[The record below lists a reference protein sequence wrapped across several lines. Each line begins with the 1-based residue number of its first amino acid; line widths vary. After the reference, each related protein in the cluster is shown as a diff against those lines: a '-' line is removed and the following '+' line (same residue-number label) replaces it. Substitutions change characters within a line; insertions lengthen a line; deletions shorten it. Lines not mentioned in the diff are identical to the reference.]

1 MTTTPEIFIGD
12 TIGDTNIA
20 DNLLSASFRRSMMAM
35 TGSFQLSLIPGTEPP
50 EAIGQEVKCC
60 LILPDRRELRVFTGA
75 IEQRKETIREQ
86 NASLTFSGRGLLS
99 DAIDSNPPVAYDV
112 GDEKR
117 LTEIISLLLN
127 SNADSPSAKKW
138 TAATD
143 DKKEEISIAVLDYAV
158 NPEVSIERNIRRAM
172 KGLVGLHL
180 FEDAH
185 GETIQIWRD
194 SKARETGIIVQP
206 EQGVEI
212 AISTDTSKIFSTYHL
227 VTEIGKS
234 TSTPQRIDRP
244 DEALYLPRT
253 IRPERKYVRSYE
265 GKDKDGL
272 NQTDEDTTDASLK
285 PVNAEARREGRRRLV
300 AAESVNVSLPGFGG
314 DLEIGDIVT
323 LHLPGLPNRPD
334 RKMMVSETEH
344 RIAHTNPGHM
354 LNLKL
359 SHITAWEGEGV

>member
-1 MTTTPEIFIGD
+1 MTTTPEIF
-12 TIGDTNIA
+12 IGDTNIA

-60 LILPDRRELRVFTGA
+60 LILPDRRERRVFTGV

-86 NASLTFSGRGLLS
+86 TTSLNFSGRGLLS
-99 DAIDSNPPVAYDV
+99 DAIDSNPPVDYDV
-112 GDEKR
+112 GDEKN
-117 LTEIISLLLN
+117 LPEIISKLLN
-127 SNADSPSAKKW
+127 SNTDGESSLAAKKW
-138 TAATD
+138 GVKTD
-143 DKKEEISIAVLDYAV
+143 DPDKPIAIAVLDYAV

-185 GETIQIWRD
+185 GEKVQIWRD
-194 SKARETGIIVQP
+194 SEARESGIIVQP

-212 AISTDTSKIFSTYHL
+212 TISTDTSKIFSSYHL
-227 VTEIGKS
+227 VTEIGTS
-234 TSTPQRIDRP
+234 SSTPQIIERP

-272 NQTDEDTTDASLK
+272 NQTDEETTDASLK

-300 AAESVNVSLPGFGG
+300 AAESVNVSLPGFDG
-314 DLEIGDIVT
+314 DLQIGDIIT
-323 LHLPGLPNRPD
+323 LHLPGLPNSPD
-334 RKMMVSETEH
+334 RKMMVSETEL
-344 RIAHTNPGHM
+344 RIANASPGHL
-354 LNLKL
+354 LNVKL